1 MPTYVMLGN
10 LSQHGTERI
19 RESPDRLENVK
30 ETTESLGGGEFG
42 DYYLTFGQYDF
53 VHVADFPDDAA
64 AAQLALRYGMGGAGE
79 TETLKAFT
87 GDEYRDLIAALPG

>member
-10 LSQHGTERI
+10 LSQHGMEQI
-19 RESPDRLENVK
+19 KESPDRLESVK
-30 ETTESLGGGEFG
+30 EMTESLGGEFR

-53 VHVADFPDDAA
+53 VYVADFPDDAA

-87 GDEYRDLIAALPG
+87 EDEYRDLIAALPG